1 LVKNMSEAIGKVVI
15 VGGGTAGWMTA
26 ASLARYFENKS
37 AEVTVIDSSEI
48 GTVGVGE
55 ATIPNIVDF
64 NRNLGIDELEFIK
77 ATQATFKLGIKFENW
92 YQKDTDFFHPF
103 ADYGV
108 KLNNVDFHQYL
119 QRMVSEGEEVNL
131 QDYCFSSVLAQKENF
146 AQPQPNPES
155 PLADYQY
162 AYHFDAG
169 LYANYLKSFSLNLGI
184 KHIDAKVESVQLN
197 KKTGFIESLTLNNDQ
212 IISADLFIDCSGF
225 KGLLIEEA
233 LETGYENWSDML
245 ICDRAIAVQTN
256 AVSTPTP
263 YTRSIACDAG
273 WQWRIPLQ
281 HRTGNGYIYSSQFES
296 DEEAEKTLLNTIDGK
311 PINSVR
317 KFSFHPGRRKQIW
330 NKNCVAIGLSSGFL
344 EPLESTSISLIQSII
359 AKLLT
364 FFPDKSF
371 NEHDIAEVNRLHNAE
386 VENIR
391 DFLVLHYKL
400 TQRSDTKFWQH
411 CQQLTIPKTLAH
423 KINLFESRGH
433 IVMRE
438 NDSFEE
444 ASWLTMYNAFK
455 CQAKRYDTRVD
466 NYNINAIKANLQK
479 MKTSIETAADQAMT
493 HQQFINKHCKAKM

>member
-1 LVKNMSEAIGKVVI
+1 MAEAIKKVVI

-37 AEVTVIDSSEI
+37 AEVTVIESSEM

-77 ATQATFKLGIKFENW
+77 ATQATFKLGIQFENW
-92 YQKDTDFFHPF
+92 HKQGSDFFHPF

-108 KLNNVDFHQYL
+108 KLNNIDFHHYL
-119 QRMVSEGEEVNL
+119 ERLAKEGEETYL
-131 QDYCFSSVLAQKENF
+131 EEYSFPCVLAKKEKF
-146 AQPQPNPES
+146 AQPQVPSTS

-169 LYANYLKSFSLNLGI
+169 LYANFLKSFSIKLGI
-184 KHIDAKVESVQLN
+184 KHIDTKVESVNLN
-197 KKTGFIESLTLNNDQ
+197 NDTGFIHSVSLNNNQ
-212 IISADLFIDCSGF
+212 VIEADLFIDCSGF
-225 KGLLIEEA
+225 KGLLIEGA
-233 LETGYENWSDML
+233 LETGYESWNDVL
-245 ICDRAIAVQTN
+245 ICDRAIAIQTES
-256 AVSTPTP
+256 VSQPSP
-263 YTRSIACDAG
+263 YTRSIARNAG

-281 HRTGNGYIYSSQFES
+281 HRTGNGYIYSSKFES
-296 DEEAEKTLLNTIDGK
+296 DTEAEQTLLGNIEGKTINK
-311 PINSVR
+311 VR
-317 KFSFHPGRRKQIW
+317 KFTFNPGRRKQIW

-359 AKLLT
+359 SKLLT

-371 NEHDIAEVNRLHNAE
+371 NEHDIAEVNRLHNEE

-400 TQRSDTKFWQH
+400 TARTDTPFWLH
-411 CQQLTIPKTLAH
+411 CQELSLPKTLAH

-433 IVMRE
+433 IAMYD
-438 NDSFEE
+438 NDSFEA

-455 CQAKRYDTRVD
+455 CQPKRYDPRVD
-466 NYNINAIKANLQK
+466 SYDINAIKANLQK
-479 MKTSIETAADQAMT
+479 MKNSIESAADQAMT
-493 HQQFINKHCKAKM
+493 HQDFINKHCKAQR